1 MPALDL
7 FWYDGGMKPRLPHEV
22 EKHDITIPTEGILF
36 VGDKGSIMAG
46 FMGQEP
52 RLFADGQNKPLRIGD
67 APSRNNRSLSTWLQA
82 VKGSTPSPGN
92 FIDAGPI
99 TDTVNLGTVALR
111 AGKKVIFDCENMKL
125 TNAPEA
131 EKYLYR
137 QYRPGWQ
144 L

>member
-1 MPALDL
+1 MPSLDL
-7 FWYDGGMKPRLPHEV
+7 FWYDGGMKPRFPQEV
-22 EKHDITIPTEGILF
+22 EKHDITISKEGILF

-46 FMGQEP
+46 FMGQDP
-52 RLFADGQNKPLRIGD
+52 RLFADGQIKPLEVGETE
-67 APSRNNRSLSTWLQA
+67 SRYTRSLSTWIKA
-82 VKGSTPSPGN
+82 VKENKPSPGN

-111 AGKKVIFDCENMKL
+111 AGKKVVYDSENMKL

-137 QYRPGWQ
+137 QYRDGWQ